1 MASSTQKPELPEQT
15 NEVNPTAC
23 SPEEL
28 SLKTV
33 SVLYIIICSKKVK
46 LYAKGRFFHYASDL
60 EDHTFN
66 LAVAIEFSH

>member
-1 MASSTQKPELPEQT
+1 MTSSLPKPELPEQT

-28 SLKTV
+28 TFKAV
-33 SVLYIIICSKKVK
+33 SVLYIIICTNKVK
-46 LYAKGRFFHYASDL
+46 LYAKRRFFHYASDL
-60 EDHTFN
+60 EDHAFN